1 MSHSESFVN
10 SSESDT
16 KSKSESD
23 TKSKS
28 ESEYNSNSVFMNL
41 DTCIFFILYLH
52 SSK

>member
-16 KSKSESD
+16 KSKSES
-23 TKSKS
+23 
-28 ESEYNSNSVFMNL
+28 ESNSNSVFMNL